1 MQAIKGGPN
10 FPNFLVHLI
19 DFIYQAAKQHSSFSL
34 FIEKLFF
41 GKKKKNRAGGKNRK
55 KKKISQRPPS
65 APQCP
70 DGGLENIAESEPASA
85 KNRTYY
91 KANNNALRRLRNI
104 EIHP

>member
-41 GKKKKNRAGGKNRK
+41 GKKKKTEQAVRIERRK
-55 KKKISQRPPS
+55 KFRKGRRPP
-65 APQCP
+65 PNVLME
-70 DGGLENIAESEPASA
+70 DW
-85 KNRTYY
+85 KT
-91 KANNNALRRLRNI
+91 
-104 EIHP
+104 